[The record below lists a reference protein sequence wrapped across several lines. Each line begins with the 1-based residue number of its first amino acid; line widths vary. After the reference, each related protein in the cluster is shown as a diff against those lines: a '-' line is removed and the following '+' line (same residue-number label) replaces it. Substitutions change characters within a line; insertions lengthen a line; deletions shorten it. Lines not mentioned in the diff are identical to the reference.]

1 MDIKE
6 MRARQKGGRK
16 KARDLA
22 ARERTFRREKLR
34 AETNARSFNR
44 DKNQN
49 RGNVKVQRSSY
60 GRLLSQVVLVGGATR
75 MPAIGRMLTALT
87 GVTPQ
92 KTVNPDEA
100 VALGAAIQVGILDG
114 DDRLGGMQ
122 VLNPM
127 QAAVLRAFA
136 KKRQLLDS

>member
-1 MDIKE
+1 
-6 MRARQKGGRK
+6 
-16 KARDLA
+16 
-22 ARERTFRREKLR
+22 
-34 AETNARSFNR
+34 
-44 DKNQN
+44 
-49 RGNVKVQRSSY
+49 
-60 GRLLSQVVLVGGATR
+60 

-114 DDRLGGMQ
+114 DDRLGDMQ